1 MPWETEDGGIRFSG
15 ELADL
20 MALIMTA
27 YDQDTEAKI
36 TDVSAGV
43 YVTATA
49 IVLRE
54 VIIESLEETEETAD
68 FIKRVS
74 DALQEDEDGAIEIST
89 FALLDDIA
97 ENIKPEALDTWMAS
111 KKVRDAI
118 NDLALHAF
126 GVE

>member
-1 MPWETEDGGIRFSG
+1 MPWETEGDGIRFSG

-27 YDQDTEAKI
+27 YDQDTEAKVC
-36 TDVSAGV
+36 DVSPGV

-54 VIIESLEETEETAD
+54 VILESMEPSDETAD
-68 FIKRVS
+68 FLQRTS
-74 DALQEDEDGAIEIST
+74 DAMHEDEDGAIEIAT

-97 ENIKPEALDTWMAS
+97 ENITTEALDSWMGS
-111 KKVRDAI
+111 KQVRDAI
-118 NDLALHAF
+118 NDLAMTAF
-126 GVE
+126 AVE